1 MKNLL
6 FLLLII
12 LSACKDDEALNV
24 FIENE
29 ANRTNNSSQKQ
40 SQIPKNKLSNV
51 SLYGT
56 IKNGK
61 GITIRLESPLILDKI
76 ALDSILIDESEKFTL
91 NAFIPNDYGYYV
103 LRLLNNSNDSI
114 EIPLRGGDSIELNSS
129 INEFTTKPRLSGVM
143 WSDEA
148 NQFLEQ
154 KRNHK
159 NDLAK
164 YASKLMKQKPS
175 SPYNIVLSKY
185 FIGSEQDINERKIEI
200 FQDVTMAFIDSFPK
214 SLATKNFVDQL
225 DVLVDIRSK
234 TLNLSKGDYM
244 INNAFYDVPEI
255 SLNTPDNKPLNL
267 SSLKGKYVL
276 VDFWASWCG
285 PCRRENPNVVKLYK
299 EYRKKNFTVY
309 SVSLDEDDTKWK
321 QAIKMDNLI
330 WPNHVSDL
338 KGWKSP
344 VVPMFNIQGIPYTV
358 LVNPEGKIIGVNLR
372 GKELENKLKQIF
384 KS

>member
-1 MKNLL
+1 MRHIYLV
-6 FLLLII
+6 LLI
-12 LSACKDDEALNV
+12 LFSSCSDEDVFDVYIEKEGVQNKVSNQNLRIEYQNV
-24 FIENE
+24 YLTGI
-29 ANRTNNSSQKQ
+29 
-40 SQIPKNKLSNV
+40 
-51 SLYGT
+51 
-56 IKNGK
+56 IKNGR
-61 GITIRLESPLILDKI
+61 GTAIRLESPLVIDKI
-76 ALDSILIDESEKFTL
+76 ALDSVIIDENDRFKIGAS
-91 NAFIPNDYGYYV
+91 IPKDYGYYV
-103 LRLLNNSNDSI
+103 LRLMNSANDSI
-114 EIPLRGGDSIELNSS
+114 EMSLRGGDSIKLKTSMDDFN
-129 INEFTTKPRLSGVM
+129 TKPNLSGVS
-143 WSDEA
+143 WSKEA

-154 KRNHK
+154 KRNAK

-164 YASKLMKQKPS
+164 YASKLMKQKPA
-175 SPYNIVLSKY
+175 SPFNIVLSKY
-185 FIGSEQDINERKIEI
+185 FIGSEQDINESKIEI

-244 INNAFYDVPEI
+244 INNGFYDVPEI
-255 SLNTPDNKPLNL
+255 SMNTPDNKPLNL

-299 EYRKKNFTVY
+299 EYRNKNFTIY
-309 SVSLDEDDTKWK
+309 SVSLDEDGTKWK

-338 KGWKSP
+338 KGWQSS
-344 VVPMFNIQGIPYTV
+344 VVPTFNIQGIPYTV